1 VHAASIELKG
11 PFSWRGRIVIE
22 VLEKNVIEKEGSN
35 EKMDIFMKK
44 GGDIK

>member
-1 VHAASIELKG
+1 LEGEGL
-11 PFSWRGRIVIE
+11 VIE
-22 VLEKNVIEKEGSN
+22 VLEKMLLKREGSN